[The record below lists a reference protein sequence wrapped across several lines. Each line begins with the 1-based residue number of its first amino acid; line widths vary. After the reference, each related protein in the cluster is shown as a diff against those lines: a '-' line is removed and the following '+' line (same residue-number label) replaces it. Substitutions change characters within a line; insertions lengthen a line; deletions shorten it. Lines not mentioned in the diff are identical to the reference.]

1 MVDYLTD
8 LESTCSALGT
18 NDGAG
23 SYHKDDD
30 CIECVKDL
38 IRFLRRDDGNNHTL
52 RRALGEIGVVKS
64 DLLPILREYSSDEDL
79 FDMVLRLVVN
89 LSSPELLL
97 FRQELPEDKIT
108 RNYFLQLQRFR
119 QGLFC
124 LRYFFGMWVPRNKS
138 HGRPDWL
145 VSASG
150 FEPMLPNRVV
160 GTRS

>member
-1 MVDYLTD
+1 MADYLPD

-30 CIECVKDL
+30 CLECVKDL

-52 RRALGEIGVVKS
+52 RRALGQIGVVNS
-64 DLLPILREYSSDEDL
+64 DLLPILREYPSDDDL

-89 LSSPELLL
+89 LTSPELLL
-97 FRQELPEDKIT
+97 FKQELPEDKLT

-119 QGLFC
+119 QG
-124 LRYFFGMWVPRNKS
+124 KI
-138 HGRPDWL
+138 
-145 VSASG
+145 
-150 FEPMLPNRVV
+150 PMLELCAYFLVNFTLPSLMYYNNVYSIRLQK
-160 GTRS
+160 SLCQ